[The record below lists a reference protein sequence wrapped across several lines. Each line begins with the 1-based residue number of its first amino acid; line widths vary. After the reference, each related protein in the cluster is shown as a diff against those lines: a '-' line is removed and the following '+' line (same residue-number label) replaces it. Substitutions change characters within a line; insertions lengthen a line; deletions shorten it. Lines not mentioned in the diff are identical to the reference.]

1 MAQGVCY
8 VFEEIQVNTEWE
20 VSDIGS
26 MHFSY
31 DITLNFAYQVYILL
45 LYIEGGLDAYIMKKK
60 LTAKVSTIRWIAN

>member
-1 MAQGVCY
+1 
-8 VFEEIQVNTEWE
+8 
-20 VSDIGS
+20 